1 MKKTGTILEKIT
13 EGLFAGMMTAAL
25 LLVLLFSGAAYNC
38 KITFLLPNWAL
49 CGAALVLSLLLV
61 MFVCRQ
67 RQKHWMGDAV
77 QWLDRMVPWILLG
90 LFVVEVYISFCIFFQ
105 PGWDP
110 GTLWKRAWQRIY
122 GDSWGD
128 YFSRYPNNLL
138 LLLLETFLLRF
149 NSAFGV
155 FPGDYAQMCCILV
168 DCAAIALSCGLT
180 YQVMKNL
187 TGPGW
192 ALVSFLFCILL
203 AGLSPWMCIFYSDTL
218 GILFPILTLYLYTKP
233 GKTRRNRVLAILVG
247 CVGYFLKPQCIIM
260 VIAILGMEIVY
271 AIQEKTKTRALR
283 ALGLAV
289 LSAAVI
295 LVLSN
300 VLVWQYESADVQL
313 EKEESFGMAHF
324 FMMGLNEET
333 TGAFSSEDADFSA
346 GFATSGE
353 RTRGDIAR
361 ALDRLQQMGPGGYLR
376 HLSQKLLMTFHDGTF
391 GWWVEGTFYTP
402 LVDAPNTHIAPALR
416 SLYYRDGGKHEVW
429 KLAAQALWMAALLLG
444 TLYGLLS
451 LKKQGRFETSVLK
464 LALFGTVLFLLLFEC
479 RARYL
484 FMHVP
489 LFCCLAGLGL
499 EELAQCIKRKRIKE

>member
-1 MKKTGTILEKIT
+1 MKKTGTILEKLV

-25 LLVLLFSGAAYNC
+25 LLVLLCSGTEYNC
-38 KITFLLPNWAL
+38 KITFLLPNWVL
-49 CGAALVLSLLLV
+49 CGGALVISLLLV
-61 MFVCRQ
+61 LLVCRQ
-67 RQKHWMGDAV
+67 RQKRWMGDAIR
-77 QWLDRMVPWILLG
+77 WLDRMVPWICLG
-90 LFVVEVYISFCIFFQ
+90 LFCVEVYISFCIFFQ

-149 NSAFGV
+149 NSAFGI
-155 FPGDYAQMCCILV
+155 FPGDYAQMCCIVV
-168 DCAAIALSCGLT
+168 DCAAITLSCLLT
-180 YQVMKNL
+180 YRLLKNL
-187 TGPGW
+187 TTRGW
-192 ALVSFLFCILL
+192 ALVGFLLCVLL

-233 GKTRRNRVLAILVG
+233 GKIKRNRICGILVG

-260 VIAILGMEIVY
+260 VIAILCMEVVY
-271 AIQEKTKTRALR
+271 AIKEKKKERALWGAGMA
-283 ALGLAV
+283 AL
-289 LSAAVI
+289 SIAVI

-300 VLVWQYESADVQL
+300 VLVWRYESANIKL

-333 TGAFSSEDADFSA
+333 TGGFSSEDVDFSA
-346 GFATSGE
+346 SFATSAE
-353 RTRGDIAR
+353 RTQGDIAR
-361 ALDRLQQMGPGGYLR
+361 ARTRLQQMGPGGYLL
-376 HLSQKLLMTFHDGTF
+376 HLGKKLLMTFHDGTF

-416 SLYYRDGGKHEVW
+416 SLYYRDGGKHELW
-429 KLAAQALWMAALLLG
+429 KLAAQAIWMATLLLG

-451 LKKQGRFETSVLK
+451 LKKEGRFEVSVLK

-484 FMHVP
+484 FMHIP

-499 EELAQCIKRKRIKE
+499 GKLAERIRPKR